1 MKVLVVGGTGA
12 TGRLLIKQLLKS
24 GTSVITIVRSPEKL
38 PKDLKNNKNLTVVSG
53 TVLNLTDKDINKYMS
68 DCDAV
73 ISCLGHNLSFKGMYG
88 KPLKLVT
95 SSIKR
100 LCSAIST
107 NESSK
112 SVKVILMNTAGNSNR
127 DLRERLSLGEKLVI
141 GLIRLLLPPHRDN
154 ENAADYL
161 RKDIGQDN
169 KKIHWVVVRP
179 DTLINEDET
188 SEYRLF
194 PSPIR
199 SAIFNPGKTS
209 RINVGHFMKELV
221 INNDTWNRW
230 KGKMPVIY
238 NSL

>member
-12 TGRLLIKQLLKS
+12 TGKLLIEQLLKS
-24 GTSVITIVRSPEKL
+24 GTSVITIVRSPDKL
-38 PKDLKNNKNLTVVSG
+38 PRDLKDNNNLTIVVG
-53 TVLNLTDKDINKYMS
+53 TVLNLTDEDLSKCING
-68 DCDAV
+68 CDAV

-88 KPLKLVT
+88 KPIKLVT

-100 LCSAIST
+100 LCSAISAK
-107 NESSK
+107 EVSK
-112 SVKVILMNTAGNSNR
+112 PVKVILMNTAGNRNR
-127 DLRERLSLGEKLVI
+127 DLLERLSLGEKLII

-154 ENAADYL
+154 EKAADYL
-161 RKDIGQDN
+161 RKEIGQDN

-179 DTLINEDET
+179 DTLTNEDET
-188 SEYRLF
+188 TEYRLF

-209 RINVGHFMKELV
+209 RINVGHFMKELA
-221 INNDTWNRW
+221 INNDTWNKW

-238 NSL
+238 NTL